1 MKKIYK
7 LFINENIKTWKKFS
21 THLGI
26 VLVLLSLVGVLA
38 LTKFMMYMSEQNS
51 IEFEEN
57 NNWQMLATEEIEA
70 AKEEL
75 TKDNLDEQTKQ
86 LLNNRIRI
94 YELNLKYN
102 IPVSAVE
109 WKGQIL
115 LGLSNSYEI
124 DEELIKFIEN
134 DDYLGYIKYQKNE
147 KKEQLDKKEI
157 TQSEYNDEIVILNL
171 YEKYGISK
179 EMESIY
185 SYEWRELLISDIRI
199 WQESV
204 RRGIDSQTNKV
215 LTPEKKQEYE
225 DKIKIAIYKIENDIH
240 TSEYEE
246 NYRIMFETLAPNFVA
261 AVIAILA
268 IIIAGG
274 AIATEISTGTIKF
287 WALTPNKRWKILTAK
302 ILSLLFYIIVI
313 TLVIALLT
321 IAFANIFFETS
332 GNEYLYVKDGNVM
345 IISNVTFII
354 FYYFAKIIPVVV
366 FAIFALMF
374 SVVVRNSSVALSLS
388 IATYMGNGI
397 VMGVLN
403 SYIKKDW
410 VRFIPFNN
418 LNIAE
423 KIFPNF
429 SGLDIVGT
437 AKNFATSTS
446 LGFSFV
452 VLGVCVILMLITA
465 YDSFNNRDI
474 V

>member
-21 THLGI
+21 TQLGI
-26 VLVLLSLVGVLA
+26 VLVLLSLIGVLA

-51 IEFEEN
+51 IEFQEN
-57 NNWQMLATEEIEA
+57 NDWKIIATEGIET

-75 TKDNLDEQTKQ
+75 TKDNLDDQTKQ
-86 LLNNRIRI
+86 LLKNRIRI

-109 WKGQIL
+109 WRGKIL

-134 DDYLGYIKYQKNE
+134 DDYFGYIKHQKNE

-157 TQSEYNDEIVILNL
+157 TQSEYNDEMVILNL

-179 EMESIY
+179 EMESMY
-185 SYEWRELLISDIRI
+185 GYEWRELLVSDIRT

-225 DKIKIAIYKIENDIH
+225 DKIKIAIYKIEKDIQS
-240 TSEYEE
+240 SEYEQ
-246 NYRIMFETLAPNFVA
+246 NYRIMFETLAPNFVT

-321 IAFANIFFETS
+321 IAFANIFFETP
-332 GNEYLYVKDGNVM
+332 GNEYLYVKEGNVKKIDNAPFM
-345 IISNVTFII
+345 I
-354 FYYFAKIIPVVV
+354 FYYFTKIIPGVV
-366 FAIFALMF
+366 FAIFALML
-374 SVVVRNSSVALSLS
+374 SVVTRNSSVALSLS

-403 SYIKKDW
+403 SYIKKEG

-437 AKNFATSTS
+437 AKNFATATS
-446 LGFSFV
+446 LGFSLV
-452 VLGVCVILMLITA
+452 VLGACVILMLITA

>member
-21 THLGI
+21 TQLGI
-26 VLVLLSLVGVLA
+26 ILILLSLIGVLA
-38 LTKFMMYMSEQNS
+38 LAKLMMYMSEQNS
-51 IEFEEN
+51 IDFEEN
-57 NNWQMLATEEIEA
+57 NNWQMIATEGIEA

-75 TKDNLDEQTKQ
+75 TKDNLDDQTKQ
-86 LLNNRIRI
+86 ILKNRIRI

-109 WKGQIL
+109 WKGKIL

-134 DDYLGYIKYQKNE
+134 NDYLGYIQYQKSE

-157 TQSEYNDEIVILNL
+157 TQNEYNDEMVILNL

-179 EMESIY
+179 EMKSEY

-199 WQESV
+199 WQGAI
-204 RRGIDSQTNKV
+204 RRGIDHQTNKI

-225 DKIKIAIYKIENDIH
+225 NKIKIAIYKIENNIQF
-240 TSEYEE
+240 SEYEQ
-246 NYRIMFETLAPNFVA
+246 NHRIMFETLAPNFVTS
-261 AVIAILA
+261 VIAILA

-302 ILSLLFYIIVI
+302 ILSLSLYIAVI
-313 TLVIALLT
+313 TLVMALLT
-321 IAFANIFFETS
+321 ISFANIFFETS
-332 GNEYLYVKDGNVM
+332 GNEYLYVKDGNVKV
-345 IISNVTFII
+345 IGNVQFMI

-366 FAIFALMF
+366 FSIFALML
-374 SVVVRNSSVALSLS
+374 SVVTRNSSVALSLS

-403 SYIKKDW
+403 SYIKKEW

-423 KIFPNF
+423 KIFTNF
-429 SGLDIVGT
+429 SGLDIAGT
-437 AKNFATSTS
+437 IKSFATSTS
-446 LGFSFV
+446 FGFSFA
-452 VLGVCVILMLITA
+452 VLGVCVILMLVTA

-474 V
+474 I